1 MTININKHQQTS
13 INDIFPEFSMFWFS
27 SFHYVSLRIHYVSLR
42 DAVVEVL
49 FGHTAADGHSQA
61 LDDLP
66 SVRPED
72 VDPHH
77 LRNKDGPRT
86 VQGPSWRLLRM
97 DIIKSFYVILCHSM
111 SFSDYIS
118 WSSQEFDEI
127 PWNSMN
133 SDESLMH
140 SEHQSKDAIL
150 LNFLKDSDT
159 SLIVFVYSLHFQS
172 IPVWPIFCNL
182 WSVWQRSISCRYE
195 ACN

>member
-1 MTININKHQQTS
+1 
-13 INDIFPEFSMFWFS
+13 MFWFS

-111 SFSDYIS
+111 FIYHDHHK
-118 WSSQEFDEI
+118 
-127 PWNSMN
+127 NSMKFH
-133 SDESLMH
+133 E
-140 SEHQSKDAIL
+140 IRW
-150 LNFLKDSDT
+150 
-159 SLIVFVYSLHFQS
+159 
-172 IPVWPIFCNL
+172 IPMKV
-182 WSVWQRSISCRYE
+182 
-195 ACN
+195 

>member
-97 DIIKSFYVILCHSM
+97 DIIKSFYVILCL
-111 SFSDYIS
+111 YIM
-118 WSSQEFDEI
+118 I
-127 PWNSMN
+127 ITRIRWNSMKF
-133 SDESLMH
+133 DEFRWKSNALRT
-140 SEHQSKDAIL
+140 SK
-150 LNFLKDSDT
+150 
-159 SLIVFVYSLHFQS
+159 
-172 IPVWPIFCNL
+172 
-182 WSVWQRSISCRYE
+182 
-195 ACN
+195 